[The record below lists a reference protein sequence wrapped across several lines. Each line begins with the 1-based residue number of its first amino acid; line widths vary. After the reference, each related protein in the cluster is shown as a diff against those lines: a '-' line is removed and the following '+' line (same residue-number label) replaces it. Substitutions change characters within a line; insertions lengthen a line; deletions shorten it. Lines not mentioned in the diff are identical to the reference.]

1 MQSVLHGKAIQRKD
15 VKNEGRRILI
25 NIFSTIIS
33 LFVFFLSYVQVVEG
47 MYNEGNKV
55 INNVD
60 VILLILNWVPSLSAD
75 NKR

>member
-1 MQSVLHGKAIQRKD
+1 M
-15 VKNEGRRILI
+15 KNEGRRILI

-60 VILLILNWVPSLSAD
+60 VILLILNCVPSLSAD